1 LTNIH
6 VQRHGHDENIANERR
21 AESVQ
26 DLIIRN
32 GLIVTAERQ
41 FDGDIRIRGEEIV
54 EIGHDLPRHEGG
66 KCELD
71 AQGLLILPGGIDP
84 HVHLTL
90 PESVPATD
98 RWVDDLTSGSKAA
111 LAGGITTVGNI
122 SFPQPGET
130 PLATLKREAKLV
142 QQQAVAD
149 VILHPVLLPPIETAI
164 RELPQ
169 MVAAGH
175 TTIKVFMCM
184 EEFDKHVLAYLAALQ
199 AAGEMGI
206 LTLIHCEDFAIISAT
221 CQALL
226 AEGRGSLRYYAESR
240 PVISEVVATQRAVG
254 MCEATGA
261 PIYVVHLSSERALRV
276 CEEAQA
282 RALPV
287 YVETRP
293 IYLHLNQE
301 RYLDPEG
308 AVYVG
313 QPPLR
318 EPHDVA
324 ALWEGL
330 GKGTIHTVATDH
342 APWTREQKLDPA
354 LNVANLRPGVNNLQV
369 MLPMLYSEGV
379 LKGKMSLEQFV
390 ALTSTNAAKLFGLYP
405 RKGTIAVG
413 SDADLVLW
421 DPTESR
427 VVRGTE
433 LFSRAG
439 FSIYEGTEV
448 TGWPRITIR
457 RGQVIYQDGRITA
470 QPGSGQLIQRGR
482 TTDPKAER

>member
-1 LTNIH
+1 L
-6 VQRHGHDENIANERR
+6 
-21 AESVQ
+21 Q

-32 GLIVTAERQ
+32 GLMVTAERQ
-41 FDGDIRIRGEEIV
+41 FEADIRIRGEKIV
-54 EIGHDLPRHEGG
+54 EIGHDLPRREGD
-66 KCELD
+66 EREFD

-111 LAGGITTVGNI
+111 LAGGVTTVGNI

-130 PLATLKREAKLV
+130 PLATLKREIKLV
-142 QQQAVAD
+142 QQQAIAD
-149 VILHPVLLPPIETAI
+149 VMLHPVLLPPIEAAI
-164 RELPQ
+164 RQLPR
-169 MVAAGH
+169 MAAAGH
-175 TTIKVFMCM
+175 TSIKVFMCM
-184 EEFDKHVLAYLAALQ
+184 EDFDQHVAAYLAALR
-199 AAGEMGI
+199 AAGETEI
-206 LTLIHCEDFAIISAT
+206 LTMIHCEDLAIISAAT
-221 CQALL
+221 EALL

-240 PVISEVVATQRAVG
+240 PVVSEVVATQRAVA
-254 MCEATGA
+254 MCEATGS
-261 PIYVVHLSSERALRV
+261 PIYVVHLSTERALRV

-293 IYLHLNQE
+293 LYLHLTQE
-301 RYLDPEG
+301 RYLDPDG

-318 EPHDVA
+318 EAHDVA

-330 GKGTIHTVATDH
+330 ARGTIHTVSTDH
-342 APWTREQKLDPA
+342 APWTREQKLDA
-354 LNVANLRPGVNNLQV
+354 SLNVANLRPGVNNLQV

-379 LKGKMSLEQFV
+379 LKGKISLEQFV

-427 VVRGTE
+427 TVRGTE

-457 RGQVIYQDGRITA
+457 RGQVVYEEGQITA
-470 QPGSGQLIQRGR
+470 QPGSGQLVQRGR
-482 TTDPKAER
+482 ITVPAKDDIENDAKL

>member
-1 LTNIH
+1 MAILSTS
-6 VQRHGHDENIANERR
+6 DENS
-21 AESVQ
+21 AELSPSLV
-26 DLIIRN
+26 IRN

-41 FDGDIRIRGEEIV
+41 FEADVRICEDKIV
-54 EIGHDLPRHEGG
+54 EIDRNLTTRRAGDER
-66 KCELD
+66 ELD
-71 AQGLLILPGGIDP
+71 AQGLLVLPGGIDP

-111 LAGGITTVGNI
+111 LAGGITTVGNM
-122 SFPQPGET
+122 SFPEPGET
-130 PLATLKREAKLV
+130 PLATLKRETKLV
-142 QQQAVAD
+142 QQQAIAD
-149 VILHPVLLPPIETAI
+149 VMLHPVLLPPIEVAI
-164 RELPQ
+164 DELPQ

-175 TTIKVFMCM
+175 TTIKVFLCT
-184 EEFDKHVLAYLAALQ
+184 EEFDKHVLAYLETLQ

-206 LTLIHCEDFAIISAT
+206 LTLIHCEDWAIISAK

-226 AEGRGSLRYYAESR
+226 AQGRGSLRYYAESR
-240 PVISEVVATQRAVG
+240 PVVSEVVATQRAVA
-254 MCEATGA
+254 MCEATGS

-293 IYLHLNQE
+293 IYLHLTQE
-301 RYLDPEG
+301 RYLDPDG

-318 EPHDVA
+318 EAQDVA

-330 GKGTIHTVATDH
+330 GKGTVHVVATDH
-342 APWTREQKLDPA
+342 APWTREQKLEPS

-369 MLPMLYSEGV
+369 MLPMLYSDGV
-379 LKGKMSLEQFV
+379 LKGRISLEQFV

-427 VVRGTE
+427 VIRGAE
-433 LFSRAG
+433 QFSRAG
-439 FSIYEGTEV
+439 FSIYEGMEV

-457 RGQVIYQDGRITA
+457 RGQVVYEDGRITA
-470 QPGSGQLIQRGR
+470 QAGSGQLVQCGR
-482 TTDPKAER
+482 SQVLNN

>member
-1 LTNIH
+1 M
-6 VQRHGHDENIANERR
+6 
-21 AESVQ
+21 
-26 DLIIRN
+26 
-32 GLIVTAERQ
+32 VTAGRQ
-41 FDGDIRIRGEEIV
+41 FEGDIRIRGEEIV
-54 EIGHDLPRHEGG
+54 EIGHDLPRREGDES
-66 KCELD
+66 ELN

-90 PESVPATD
+90 PQSVPATD

-142 QQQAVAD
+142 KQQAIAD
-149 VILHPVLLPPIETAI
+149 VMLHPVLLPPIEAAI

-184 EEFDKHVLAYLAALQ
+184 EEFDQHVLAYLAALR
-199 AAGEMGI
+199 AAGEMGL
-206 LTLIHCEDFAIISAT
+206 LTMIHCEDWAIISAT

-240 PVISEVVATQRAVG
+240 PVVSEVVATQRAVA

-261 PIYVVHLSSERALRV
+261 PIYIVHLSSERALRV

-282 RALPV
+282 QALPV

-293 IYLHLNQE
+293 LYLYLTQE
-301 RYLDPEG
+301 RYLDPDG

-318 EPHDVA
+318 EAHDIA

-330 GKGTIHTVATDH
+330 SRGTIHVVATDH

-354 LNVANLRPGVNNLQV
+354 LNVVNLRPGVNNLQV

-379 LKGKMSLEQFV
+379 LKEKISLEQFV

-421 DPTESR
+421 DPTER
-427 VVRGTE
+427 RMVRGTE

-439 FSIYEGTEV
+439 FSIYEGTAV
-448 TGWPRITIR
+448 TGWPRVAIR
-457 RGQVIYQDGRITA
+457 RGQVVYKDGHITV
-470 QPGSGQLIQRGR
+470 QPGSGQLLQRVKR
-482 TTDPKAER
+482 I

>member
-1 LTNIH
+1 MC
-6 VQRHGHDENIANERR
+6 GNEWS
-21 AESVQ
+21 AELLQNLV
-26 DLIIRN
+26 IRN
-32 GLIVTAERQ
+32 GLIVTAEGQ
-41 FDGDIRIRGEEIV
+41 FEGDIRIRGDEIV
-54 EIGHDLPRHEGG
+54 EIGHDLPRCEGDER
-66 KCELD
+66 ELD
-71 AQGLLILPGGIDP
+71 AQGLLVLPGGIDP

-90 PESVPATD
+90 PKSVPATD
-98 RWVDDLTSGSKAA
+98 RWVDDLTSGSQAA
-111 LAGGITTVGNI
+111 LAGGITTVGNM

-130 PLATLKREAKLV
+130 PLATLKREINLV

-149 VILHPVLLPPIETAI
+149 VMLHPVLLPPVEAAI

-175 TTIKVFMCM
+175 TSIKVFMCM
-184 EEFDKHVLAYLAALQ
+184 EAFDKHVLAYLAALQ
-199 AAGEMGI
+199 AAGEAGM
-206 LTLIHCEDFAIISAT
+206 LTMIHCEDLSIISAAT
-221 CQALL
+221 EVLL

-293 IYLHLNQE
+293 LYLYLTQE
-301 RYLDPEG
+301 RYFDPDG

-318 EPHDVA
+318 EAHDVA
-324 ALWEGL
+324 ALWDGL
-330 GKGTIHTVATDH
+330 ARGTVHTVGTDH

-354 LNVANLRPGVNNLQV
+354 LNVANLRPGVSNLQV

-379 LKGKMSLEQFV
+379 LKGKISLEQFV

-421 DPTESR
+421 NPTESR
-427 VVRGTE
+427 VVRGSE

-457 RGQVIYQDGRITA
+457 RGQVVYKDGRITA
-470 QPGSGQLIQRGR
+470 QPGRGRLIQCGGM
-482 TTDPKAER
+482 TDLAKAEK

>member
-1 LTNIH
+1 MVVTIT
-6 VQRHGHDENIANERR
+6 NERR
-21 AESVQ
+21 AELLQNLV
-26 DLIIRN
+26 IRN

-41 FDGDIRIRGEEIV
+41 FRGGIRIRGDKIV
-54 EIGHDLPRHEGG
+54 EIGHELPRGEDDER
-66 KCELD
+66 ELD

-90 PESVPATD
+90 PQSVPAAD

-111 LAGGITTVGNI
+111 LAGGITTIGNI

-130 PLATLKREAKLV
+130 PLATLKRETKLV
-142 QQQAVAD
+142 EQQAIAD
-149 VILHPVLLPPIETAI
+149 VMLHPVLLPPIEAAI

-169 MVAAGH
+169 MLAAGH
-175 TTIKVFMCM
+175 TTIKMFMCM

-206 LTLIHCEDFAIISAT
+206 LTLIHCEDWAIISAT

-240 PVISEVVATQRAVG
+240 PVISEVVATQRAVA
-254 MCEATGA
+254 MCEATGS
-261 PIYVVHLSSERALRV
+261 PIYIVHLSSKRALRV

-293 IYLHLNQE
+293 IYLHLTQE
-301 RYLDPEG
+301 RYLDPDG

-318 EPHDVA
+318 EAHDVT

-330 GKGTIHTVATDH
+330 SRGTIHVVATDH

-369 MLPMLYSEGV
+369 MFPMLYSEGV
-379 LKGKMSLEQFV
+379 LKGKISLEQFV
-390 ALTSTNAAKLFGLYP
+390 ALTSTNAARLFGLYP

-421 DPTESR
+421 DPTERR
-427 VVRGTE
+427 VVRGAE
-433 LFSRAG
+433 LFSQAG

-457 RGQVIYQDGRITA
+457 RGQVVYQDGRITA
-470 QPGSGQLIQRGR
+470 QPGSGQLVQRG
-482 TTDPKAER
+482 KSI

>member
-1 LTNIH
+1 MSFLPILY
-6 VQRHGHDENIANERR
+6 GPDEKIASERR
-21 AESVQ
+21 AESLQ

-32 GLIVTAERQ
+32 GLMVTAERQ
-41 FDGDIRIRGEEIV
+41 FEGDIRIRGEEIV
-54 EIGHDLPRHEGG
+54 EIGHDLPRREGDER
-66 KCELD
+66 ELD

-90 PESVPATD
+90 PQSVPATD

-130 PLATLKREAKLV
+130 PLATLQRETKLV
-142 QQQAVAD
+142 QQQAIAD
-149 VILHPVLLPPIETAI
+149 VMLHPVLLPPIEAAI

-175 TTIKVFMCM
+175 TTIKVFMCV
-184 EEFDKHVLAYLAALQ
+184 EEFDQHVLAYLAALR
-199 AAGEMGI
+199 AAGEMGL
-206 LTLIHCEDFAIISAT
+206 LTMIHCEDWAIISAT

-240 PVISEVVATQRAVG
+240 PVVSEVVATQRAVA

-261 PIYVVHLSSERALRV
+261 PIYIVHLSSERALRV

-282 RALPV
+282 QALPV

-293 IYLHLNQE
+293 LYLYLTQE
-301 RYLDPEG
+301 RYLDPDG

-318 EPHDVA
+318 EAHDMA

-330 GKGTIHTVATDH
+330 SRGTIHVVATDH
-342 APWTREQKLDPA
+342 APWTREQKLDPS

-379 LKGKMSLEQFV
+379 LKEKISLEQFV

-421 DPTESR
+421 DPTER
-427 VVRGTE
+427 RMVRGTE
-433 LFSRAG
+433 LFSRAV

-448 TGWPRITIR
+448 TGWPRVAFR
-457 RGQVIYQDGRITA
+457 RGQVVYKDGHITA
-470 QPGSGQLIQRGR
+470 QPGSGQLLQRG
-482 TTDPKAER
+482 KSI

>member
-1 LTNIH
+1 LL
-6 VQRHGHDENIANERR
+6 
-21 AESVQ
+21 
-26 DLIIRN
+26 DLVIRN
-32 GLIVTAERQ
+32 GLMVTAERQ
-41 FDGDIRIRGEEIV
+41 FEADIRIRGEEIV
-54 EIGHDLPRHEGG
+54 EIGHELPRREGDER
-66 KCELD
+66 ELD

-90 PESVPATD
+90 PQSVPATD

-130 PLATLKREAKLV
+130 PLATLKREIKLV
-142 QQQAVAD
+142 EQQAIAD
-149 VILHPVLLPPIETAI
+149 VMLHPVLLPPIEAAI
-164 RELPQ
+164 REIPK
-169 MVAAGH
+169 MIAAGH
-175 TTIKVFMCM
+175 TTIKVFMCTG
-184 EEFDKHVLAYLAALQ
+184 EFDQHVLAYLAALR

-206 LTLIHCEDFAIISAT
+206 LTMIHCEDFAIISAT
-221 CQALL
+221 SQALL

-240 PVISEVVATQRAVG
+240 PVVSEVVATQRAVA
-254 MCEATGA
+254 MCEATRA

-282 RALPV
+282 QALPV

-293 IYLHLNQE
+293 IYLHLTQE
-301 RYLDPEG
+301 RYLDPDG

-318 EPHDVA
+318 EAHDVA

-330 GKGTIHTVATDH
+330 SRGTIHVVATDH
-342 APWTREQKLDPA
+342 APWTREQKLDPS

-379 LKGKMSLEQFV
+379 LKEKISLEQFV

-427 VVRGTE
+427 VVRGAE

-448 TGWPRITIR
+448 TGWPRITLR
-457 RGQVIYQDGRITA
+457 RGQAVYEDGRITA
-470 QPGSGQLIQRGR
+470 HPGSGQLLQRG
-482 TTDPKAER
+482 KSI

>member
-1 LTNIH
+1 MPN
-6 VQRHGHDENIANERR
+6 
-21 AESVQ
+21 
-26 DLIIRN
+26 LIIQN
-32 GLIVTAERQ
+32 GLMVTAERQ
-41 FDGDIRIRGEEIV
+41 LEGDIRIRGEEIV
-54 EIGHDLPRHEGG
+54 EIGHDLRRRERDER
-66 KCELD
+66 ELD

-111 LAGGITTVGNI
+111 LAGGITTIGNI
-122 SFPQPGET
+122 SFPEPGET
-130 PLATLKREAKLV
+130 PLATLKREVKLV
-142 QQQAVAD
+142 EQQAIAD
-149 VILHPVLLPPIETAI
+149 VMLHPVLLPPIEAANH
-164 RELPQ
+164 ELPQ

-184 EEFDKHVLAYLAALQ
+184 EDFDKHVLAYLAALR
-199 AAGEMGI
+199 AAGEAGI
-206 LTLIHCEDFAIISAT
+206 LTMIHCEDFSILSAAIET
-221 CQALL
+221 LL

-240 PVISEVVATQRAVG
+240 PVVSEVVATQRAVG

-293 IYLHLNQE
+293 IYLHLTQE
-301 RYLDPEG
+301 RYLDPDG

-318 EPHDVA
+318 KAHDVA
-324 ALWEGL
+324 ALWDGL
-330 GKGTIHTVATDH
+330 VRGTIHVVATDH
-342 APWTREQKLDPA
+342 APWTREQKLDPS
-354 LNVANLRPGVNNLQV
+354 LNVANLRPGVNNLQA

-379 LKGKMSLEQFV
+379 LKGKISLEQFV

-413 SDADLVLW
+413 SDAGLVLW
-421 DPTESR
+421 DPAESR
-427 VVRGTE
+427 VIRGSE
-433 LFSRAG
+433 LMSRAG
-439 FSIYEGTEV
+439 FSIYEGTKV

-457 RGQVIYQDGRITA
+457 RGQVVYQDGQITA
-470 QPGSGQLIQRGR
+470 RPGSGQLVQRGGMI
-482 TTDPKAER
+482 DPAKAEE

>member
-1 LTNIH
+1 MQN
-6 VQRHGHDENIANERR
+6 
-21 AESVQ
+21 
-26 DLIIRN
+26 LIIRS
-32 GLIVTAERQ
+32 GPIVTAERQ
-41 FDGDIRIRGEEIV
+41 FEADIRIRGEEIV
-54 EIGHDLPRHEGG
+54 EIGHGLARREGDER
-66 KCELD
+66 ELD

-122 SFPQPGET
+122 SFPRPGET
-130 PLATLKREAKLV
+130 PLATLKREIKLV
-142 QQQAVAD
+142 QQQAIAD
-149 VILHPVLLPPIETAI
+149 VMLHPVLLPPIEAAI

-175 TTIKVFMCM
+175 TSIKMFMCM
-184 EEFDKHVLAYLAALQ
+184 EAFDKHVLAYLAALR
-199 AAGEMGI
+199 AAGEAGM
-206 LTLIHCEDFAIISAT
+206 LTLIHCEDWAIISAAT
-221 CQALL
+221 ETLL

-240 PVISEVVATQRAVG
+240 PVISEVVATQRAVA

-293 IYLHLNQE
+293 LYLHLTQE
-301 RYLDPEG
+301 RYLDQDG

-318 EPHDVA
+318 EAHDVA

-330 GKGTIHTVATDH
+330 SRGTIHTVATDH

-354 LNVANLRPGVNNLQV
+354 LNVANLRPGTNELQI

-379 LKGKMSLEQFV
+379 LKEKISLEQFV

-421 DPTESR
+421 DPTERR
-427 VVRGTE
+427 VVRGAE
-433 LFSRAG
+433 LFSQAG

-457 RGQVIYQDGRITA
+457 RGQVVYEEGQITA
-470 QPGSGQLIQRGR
+470 QPGSGQLLQRG
-482 TTDPKAER
+482 KSI

>member
-1 LTNIH
+1 LSFLPILCDS
-6 VQRHGHDENIANERR
+6 DENITNERR
-21 AESVQ
+21 GASLQ

-32 GLIVTAERQ
+32 GLIVTAEGQ
-41 FDGDIRIRGEEIV
+41 FEGDIRIRGEEIV
-54 EIGHDLPRHEGG
+54 EIGHDLARREGD
-66 KCELD
+66 EREHD
-71 AQGLLILPGGIDP
+71 AQGLVVLPGGIDP

-90 PESVPATD
+90 PQSVPATD

-130 PLATLKREAKLV
+130 PLVTLKREIKLV
-142 QQQAVAD
+142 EQQAIAD
-149 VILHPVLLPPIETAI
+149 VMLHPVLLPPIEAAI
-164 RELPQ
+164 REVPR
-169 MVAAGH
+169 MATAGH
-175 TTIKVFMCM
+175 TTIKVFMCT
-184 EEFDKHVLAYLAALQ
+184 EDFDKHVLGYLAALQ
-199 AAGEMGI
+199 AAGEMGL
-206 LTLIHCEDFAIISAT
+206 LTMIHCEDFAIISAAT
-221 CQALL
+221 ETLL
-226 AEGRGSLRYYAESR
+226 AEGHSSLRYYAESR
-240 PVISEVVATQRAVG
+240 PVISEVVATQRAVA
-254 MCEATGA
+254 MCEATGT
-261 PIYVVHLSSERALRV
+261 PIYVVHLSSERALQV
-276 CEEAQA
+276 CEEAQT

-293 IYLHLNQE
+293 LYLHLTQE
-301 RYLDPEG
+301 RYLDPGG

-318 EPHDVA
+318 DAHDVA

-330 GKGTIHTVATDH
+330 ARGTIHTVATDH
-342 APWTREQKLDPA
+342 APWTREQKLDPS

-379 LKGKMSLEQFV
+379 LKGRISPEQFV

-413 SDADLVLW
+413 SDADLLLW
-421 DPTESR
+421 DPAESR
-427 VVRGTE
+427 RIRGTE

-457 RGQVIYQDGRITA
+457 RGQVVYRDGRITA
-470 QPGSGQLIQRGR
+470 QPGSGQLVQRGR
-482 TTDPKAER
+482 TTDPGKAGK

>member
-1 LTNIH
+1 MC
-6 VQRHGHDENIANERR
+6 GNEWS
-21 AESVQ
+21 AELLQ
-26 DLIIRN
+26 NLIIRN
-32 GLIVTAERQ
+32 GLIVTAEQQ
-41 FDGDIRIRGEEIV
+41 FEGDIRIRGDKIV
-54 EIGHDLPRHEGG
+54 EIAPDLPRHERDER
-66 KCELD
+66 ELD

-122 SFPQPGET
+122 SFPEPGET
-130 PLATLKREAKLV
+130 LLATLKREAKLV
-142 QQQAVAD
+142 QQQAIAD
-149 VILHPVLLPPIETAI
+149 VILHPVLLPPIEAAI

-169 MVAAGH
+169 MVATGH

-184 EEFDKHVLAYLAALQ
+184 EEFDKHVSAYLAALR
-199 AAGEMGI
+199 AAGEKGI
-206 LTLIHCEDFAIISAT
+206 LMMVHCEDFAIIST
-221 CQALL
+221 ISQALL

-240 PVISEVVATQRAVG
+240 PVVSEVVATQRAVR

-293 IYLHLNQE
+293 IYLHLTQE
-301 RYLDPEG
+301 RYLDPDG

-318 EPHDVA
+318 EAHDVA

-330 GKGTIHTVATDH
+330 GKGTVHTVATDH
-342 APWTREQKLDPA
+342 APWTREQKLDPS

-379 LKGKMSLEQFV
+379 LKGRISLEQFV
-390 ALTSTNAAKLFGLYP
+390 ALVSTNAAKLFGLYP

-427 VVRGTE
+427 VVRGSE

-439 FSIYEGTEV
+439 FSVYEGMEV

-457 RGQVIYQDGRITA
+457 RGQVVYKDGCITA
-470 QPGSGQLIQRGR
+470 QPGSGHLVQRGR
-482 TTDPKAER
+482 TTVPKAER

>member
-1 LTNIH
+1 LQNLT
-6 VQRHGHDENIANERR
+6 
-21 AESVQ
+21 
-26 DLIIRN
+26 IRN
-32 GLIVTAERQ
+32 SLIVTAERQ
-41 FDGDIRIRGEEIV
+41 FEGDIRIRGDKIV
-54 EIGHDLPRHEGG
+54 EIDHELRRREGDER
-66 KCELD
+66 ELD

-90 PESVPATD
+90 PKSVPATD

-111 LAGGITTVGNI
+111 LAGGITTVGNM

-130 PLATLKREAKLV
+130 PLGTLKREIKLV
-142 QQQAVAD
+142 QQQAIAD
-149 VILHPVLLPPIETAI
+149 VMLHPVLLPPIEAAI

-175 TTIKVFMCM
+175 TSIKVFMCV

-199 AAGEMGI
+199 AAGEMGL
-206 LTLIHCEDFAIISAT
+206 LTMIHCEDFAIISAAT
-221 CQALL
+221 ETLL
-226 AEGRGSLRYYAESR
+226 AEGRGSLRFYAESR
-240 PVISEVVATQRAVG
+240 PVVSEVVATQRAVA
-254 MCEATGA
+254 MCEATGS

-282 RALPV
+282 RAQPV

-293 IYLHLNQE
+293 LYLHLTQE
-301 RYLDPEG
+301 RYLDPDG

-318 EPHDVA
+318 EAHDVA

-330 GKGTIHTVATDH
+330 ARGTIHTVATDH
-342 APWTREQKLDPA
+342 APWTRKQKLDSS

-379 LKGKMSLEQFV
+379 LKGRISLEQFV

-421 DPTESR
+421 DPTERR

-433 LFSRAG
+433 LMSRAG

-457 RGQVIYQDGRITA
+457 RGQVVYEEGQITA
-470 QPGSGQLIQRGR
+470 RPGSGQLIQRGR
-482 TTDPKAER
+482 TTDPAKAEI

>member
-1 LTNIH
+1 MTTSPTNN
-6 VQRHGHDENIANERR
+6 QTNYESS
-21 AESVQ
+21 AELSPNLV
-26 DLIIRN
+26 IRN
-32 GLIVTAERQ
+32 GLIVTTERQ
-41 FDGDIRIRGEEIV
+41 FEADIRIRDGRIV
-54 EIGHDLPRHEGG
+54 EIDRHLPRREGDER
-66 KCELD
+66 ELD
-71 AQGLLILPGGIDP
+71 AQGLLVLPGGIDP

-90 PESVPATD
+90 PESVPAAD

-111 LAGGITTVGNI
+111 LAGGITTVGNM
-122 SFPQPGET
+122 SFPEPGET
-130 PLATLKREAKLV
+130 PLATLKRETKLV
-142 QQQAVAD
+142 QQQAIAD
-149 VILHPVLLPPIETAI
+149 VMLHPVLLPPIEAAI
-164 RELPQ
+164 PGLPQ

-175 TTIKVFMCM
+175 TTIKVFLCT
-184 EEFDKHVLAYLAALQ
+184 EEFDKHVLAYLEMLQ

-206 LTLIHCEDFAIISAT
+206 LTVIHCEDWAIISAK

-226 AEGRGSLRYYAESR
+226 AQGHGSLRYYAESR
-240 PVISEVVATQRAVG
+240 PVVSEVVATQRAVA
-254 MCEATGA
+254 MCEATGS

-293 IYLHLNQE
+293 LYLHLTQE
-301 RYLDPEG
+301 RFLDPDG

-318 EPHDVA
+318 ETQDVA

-342 APWTREQKLDPA
+342 APWTREQKLDPS
-354 LNVANLRPGVNNLQV
+354 LNVANLRPGVSNLQV
-369 MLPMLYSEGV
+369 MLPMLYSDGV
-379 LKGKMSLEQFV
+379 LKGKISLGQFV
-390 ALTSTNAAKLFGLYP
+390 ALTSTNAARLFGLYP

-427 VVRGTE
+427 VIRGAE
-433 LFSRAG
+433 QFSRAG
-439 FSIYEGTEV
+439 FSIYEGMEV

-457 RGQVIYQDGRITA
+457 RGQVVYEDGRIIA
-470 QPGSGQLIQRGR
+470 QPGSGQLVQCGRLQRLNN
-482 TTDPKAER
+482 

>member
-1 LTNIH
+1 LSFLP
-6 VQRHGHDENIANERR
+6 VPYGHNENITNERR
-21 AESVQ
+21 AELLQNLV
-26 DLIIRN
+26 IRN
-32 GLIVTAERQ
+32 GLIVTAEQQ
-41 FDGDIRIRGEEIV
+41 FEGDIRIRGDKIV
-54 EIGHDLPRHEGG
+54 EINHDLPRRERDER
-66 KCELD
+66 ELD

-90 PESVPATD
+90 PESVPVAD

-111 LAGGITTVGNI
+111 LAGGITTIGNI
-122 SFPQPGET
+122 SFSEPGET
-130 PLATLKREAKLV
+130 PLATLKRETRLV
-142 QQQAVAD
+142 QQQTIAD
-149 VILHPVLLPPIETAI
+149 VMLHPVLLPPIEAAI
-164 RELPQ
+164 REFPQ

-184 EEFDKHVLAYLAALQ
+184 EDFDKHVLAYLAALQ
-199 AAGEMGI
+199 AAGEMGM
-206 LTLIHCEDFAIISAT
+206 LTMIHCEDFSIISAAT
-221 CQALL
+221 EALL
-226 AEGRGSLRYYAESR
+226 AEGRGSLRHYAESR
-240 PVISEVVATQRAVG
+240 PVVSEVVATQRTVE

-293 IYLHLNQE
+293 LYLHLTQE
-301 RYLDPEG
+301 RFLDPDG
-308 AVYVG
+308 AAYVG

-318 EPHDVA
+318 EAHDVA
-324 ALWEGL
+324 ALWDGL
-330 GKGTIHTVATDH
+330 ARGIIHTVATDH
-342 APWTREQKLDPA
+342 APWTREQKLDPS

-379 LKGKMSLEQFV
+379 LKGKISLEQFV

-421 DPTESR
+421 DPTESC
-427 VVRGTE
+427 VVHGNE

-457 RGQVIYQDGRITA
+457 RGQVVYKDGRITA
-470 QPGSGQLIQRGR
+470 QPGSGQLVQRGR
-482 TTDPKAER
+482 TTDPARAEN